1 MTQVVYEDGAP
12 VLRSDWHPEDI
23 LSIDPSLSEEQ
34 VLDVMQ
40 LIARTHDANIGINW
54 MVIEVA
60 IQNIKE
66 AT

>member
-1 MTQVVYEDGAP
+1 MTKVVHEDGVS

-23 LSIDPSLSEEQ
+23 LSVDPSLSEEQ

-54 MVIEVA
+54 MVIEHA
-60 IQNIKE
+60 IQHIKE